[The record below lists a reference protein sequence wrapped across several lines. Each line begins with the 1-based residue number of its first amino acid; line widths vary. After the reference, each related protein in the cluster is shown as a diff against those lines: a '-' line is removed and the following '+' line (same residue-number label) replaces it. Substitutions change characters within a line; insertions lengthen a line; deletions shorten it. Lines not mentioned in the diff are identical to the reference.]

1 MAATQT
7 CDRFLAEV
15 SRLLREKNAAQ
26 LQEYLIIEPPY
37 PEQYVII
44 QREVRNAFPKG
55 KEDAL
60 LNKCTTALPEA
71 RNGEDD
77 ATWTAFI
84 NFMVQYFAFLRDVNV
99 ENLLDTY
106 DHLAELVQ

>member
-1 MAATQT
+1 MATPT
-7 CDRFLAEV
+7 CDRFLTEI
-15 SRLLREKNAAQ
+15 SRLLREKNAVQ

-37 PEQYVII
+37 SEQYQTI
-44 QREVRNAFPKG
+44 QREIRHAFPKG
-55 KEDAL
+55 KEDSL
-60 LNKCTTALPEA
+60 LKKCTSALPEA

-99 ENLLDTY
+99 ENLLETY
-106 DHLAELVQ
+106 DLLAELVQ